1 MKRKLWTWKDISQLQ
16 KFYPEKEIPSWKE
29 NSQNGKKKILTFNK
43 KEILKR
49 NKSLKRKN
57 NRR

>member
-1 MKRKLWTWKDISQLQ
+1 MKRKLWTWKDISQLK
-16 KFYPEKEIPSWKE
+16 KFYPKKKIPSWKE

>member
-16 KFYPEKEIPSWKE
+16 KFYPEKKIPSWKE